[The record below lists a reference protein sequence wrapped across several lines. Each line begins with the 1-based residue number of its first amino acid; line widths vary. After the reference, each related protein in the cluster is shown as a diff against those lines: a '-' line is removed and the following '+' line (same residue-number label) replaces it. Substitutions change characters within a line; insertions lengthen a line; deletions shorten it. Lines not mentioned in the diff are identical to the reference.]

1 MAEAKKNEV
10 GGIAADQLR
19 SFIDRIERLEEEK
32 QNIQGDIREIL
43 SEAKGN
49 GFDVPIIRQILR
61 LRKKEKAERQEE
73 EHLLDLYKAALGMD

>member
-1 MAEAKKNEV
+1 MAEANKNEV

-19 SFIDRIERLEEEK
+19 SFIERIERLEEEK

-73 EHLLDLYKAALGMD
+73 EHLLDLYKVALGMD